1 MTNKRSV
8 RKALSVSVA
17 ALILCFAML
26 LGTTFAWFTDTAYAN
41 VNTIQAGTLD
51 VALEMKTDDG
61 WTSAEGKTL
70 DFVKA
75 AGHEDEPILW
85 EPGCTYT
92 LPQLHIVNKGNLA
105 LKYKVVI
112 TGIKGDAKLNEAI
125 VWTFD
130 GLVDGEGNLAADE
143 TSNAI
148 TISGHMKETAGNEY
162 QGLTIEGIAITVY
175 ATQDTVEYDSN
186 DNQYDAGAEFPIMV
200 TAGTVADPDWYD
212 AEATEL
218 LVEDAADFLAFM
230 ETAYTWGVANKPN
243 VPDFSGK
250 TIKLNVDIAFAN
262 GYLWT
267 PISPYDSM
275 YLGNGGFK
283 GTFDGQGHTI
293 YNLNVTNNN
302 KTGRG
307 YRIGLF
313 GEVGDGAVFKN
324 LTLDGVNTYAGN
336 SSAGAL
342 CALTRGNVTFENI
355 TVRNS
360 TVRQGRYA
368 GGIVGDICGTDE
380 TTVTFR
386 DCTVENSAIFNIH
399 NNYCGALYGAKD
411 TDVNIATEN
420 CTVTNVVKH
429 FFKDASGAQDWD
441 TFHYIS
447 LADALTAYASEPAGF
462 GGN

>member
-1 MTNKRSV
+1 MKKNSLI
-8 RKALSVSVA
+8 LSVLTVVLCASLIAGSSFALFTSESKVNVA
-17 ALILCFAML
+17 VTAGKVDVVATVENLT
-26 LGTTFAWFTDTAYAN
+26 LGTELENGNLPETSATAEGN
-41 VNTIQAGTLD
+41 EITLD
-51 VALEMKTDDG
+51 KIVPGDYVTFDIRIHNNSNVTVQYRTSISKVSDSGLWSGLVVTFDDVKY
-61 WTSAEGKTL
+61 EGK
-70 DFVKA
+70 
-75 AGHEDEPILW
+75 
-85 EPGCTYT
+85 
-92 LPQLHIVNKGNLA
+92 
-105 LKYKVVI
+105 
-112 TGIKGDAKLNEAI
+112 
-125 VWTFD
+125 
-130 GLVDGEGNLAADE
+130 
-143 TSNAI
+143 NAI
-148 TISGHMKETAGNEY
+148 TSEWGTMAVGSDDIIVSVKIQLPVEAGNEY
-162 QGLTIEGIAITVY
+162 QKTSCKLAY
-175 ATQDTVEYDSN
+175 TVEAVQGNADLPILI
-186 DNQYDAGAEFPIMV
+186 DAN
-200 TAGTVADPDWYD
+200 TVADPDWYD

-218 LVEDAADFLAFM
+218 LVEDGADFLAFM

-250 TIKLNVDIAFAN
+250 TIKLNVDIEFVD

-342 CALTRGNVTFENI
+342 CALTSGNVTFENI

-360 TVRQGRYA
+360 TVRQGRFA
-368 GGIVGDICGTDE
+368 GGIVGDIRGTDK

-386 DCTVENSAIFNIH
+386 NCTVENSAIFNIH
-399 NNYCGALYGAKD
+399 DNYCGALYGAKN